1 MDQHEQN
8 IQILFSMGFLDIEE
22 NKNALRMANN
32 DLNEAVAILTS
43 EQVRFDYPVQ
53 DDVEMKDITAS
64 STAPVAAPPPYS
76 SLATVKGCSPRP
88 ESGPQQF
95 PTTNLYELEQR
106 VFVDRWSIPYKKDE
120 SLAKCLIAATN
131 LAREGQCE
139 SNPDCMRFME
149 SCMPESFKKLLTTL
163 AVRNWS
169 PDVQE
174 GVYNMLLLL
183 VDLSVERLSY
193 EPVPE
198 RLLSEVL
205 CMAFDPETE
214 FHIKN
219 RNRHSSLE
227 QPLVVYART
236 DGSLDPYGWLL
247 DVINKFGSRGGFD
260 KIEAKFK
267 NGLTA
272 NEMAAL
278 LSPLAKCAQF
288 LNSETACSLLAPCM
302 ARATAYIKELTDED
316 LKNKNI
322 GSITD
327 LLKAVKMLCV
337 HLWPSEI
344 VNTSSLCLDVILRML
359 KCSHFNARM
368 NGLKELVKLIEGCSS
383 MNSSRAAIDAEQ
395 LLDWLSENRVLSITL
410 ESNIDQVQYMEK
422 IKGIIEFIG
431 PRLSLDELTKIWDM
445 QDKQNCQV
453 IDNIHAIVAAASTK
467 FTQQQFDH
475 LILLVGKAWRNG
487 TDATWRRLLS
497 FIGKLG
503 KESNQGK
510 TSTKLLELLWEL
522 SHSSVLSK
530 AHAEQVV
537 EEFFSILTELPNR
550 DSVRRQYVSRC
561 VEDIR
566 KGAWVL
572 PALKLL
578 KNVSG
583 SNSKATHYKQDKSIF
598 NELNRNHD
606 IVKLVSLSLAQ
617 CHKEA
622 VKRVQDKVTLPDVLV
637 DAVYT
642 HQEHVMTHLDFL
654 QFLLKEGS
662 QYLHWNRTKE
672 IWDTL
677 VSNPDACESDREL
690 CFEWFEKCLQDLEV
704 ETQSQLFQQK
714 LLRMDP
720 SQITSKA
727 FSCFKTYF
735 EHVNINESKLK
746 KRGSIIIVEKL
757 DLTGMDF
764 LWQISLAAPG
774 EEIAELAIDFI
785 LELSYKFLSP
795 KLKKDIVSLHNRF
808 INECYSR
815 LKVVAMTMG
824 DRAMTTALSNA
835 TKTLTAM
842 AVSEGVTLSLPKRTN
857 RSQNICRLLHLA
869 ERYISSIE
877 EQHSAQRVILPHG
890 VSFYGFPI
898 TLRVVSESLK
908 DEVKIKC
915 HSNATVGSMKQK
927 VAQLFKQTTGNLQ
940 ISVNDIQLPWS
951 DDQNQKRL
959 SQLKLRDDQVI
970 HVKVLGSSVVLAS
983 QIDEY
988 TVVPPPSQQAATVS
1002 SVPSAAATASPSAG
1016 QQPFYLEQEKLL
1028 PGVVISSG
1036 GNVFKMLYH
1045 LASTDDSKVAQ
1056 QVQTLLDLI
1065 PPDPAV
1071 IDLLELACS
1080 KASVPST
1087 PPETPAKHPGSPKK
1101 GRSPAPQEKP
1111 EGPHDILRKLLD
1123 PSSHNLP
1130 PFRLLYNLQILSAK
1144 LMPANQDASSNLFC
1158 ENFLRVGG
1166 LSHVLKVLHRD
1177 TFPSDVGYVVR
1188 QGCYFTALQIAR
1200 YLICGQNVPQT
1211 LQNPALSC
1219 SPIKP
1224 TTPKKVH
1231 VDLAL
1236 PSTTVLPAV
1245 NVIKTMELA
1254 SLEEAIHCILRVA
1267 WAAAAGQLHL
1277 AASSLPSKESV
1288 HFAGTGR
1295 RSRQSSTGSGNSS
1308 GSDGET
1314 SPGLHGGVCVGQDAV
1329 DQRDALLAQEAL
1341 NFLFSCLELREDALE
1356 HFQNLA
1362 CVRDF
1367 VLDVLLG
1374 SSSAE
1379 VRAVACDGLHRLSR
1393 MVVKIRPFLLQLLL
1407 KAHLPLWVSSS
1418 CTRGSNQRLLG
1429 QCVEYFDLAC
1439 RLLTDSEDDSQGLF
1453 VDVSQMLEDE
1463 IAWLHSFSPS
1473 ENPKD
1478 QATDSTLMAGHF
1490 KFIRTLISCN
1500 EDRKDEVGKSLVES
1514 LLVSYLFPAS
1524 DLIEKGVKHGP
1535 FDSFRP
1541 KCSMPE
1547 SRVAAFDILV
1557 ELAKCCP
1564 NNLEMIVKWLVEK
1577 HHRLKSE
1584 LVKEFEYEPL
1594 IAGRA
1599 ESGYVGLK
1607 NAGATCY
1614 MNSVLQQLF
1623 MQPGLPEA
1631 LLAIDSEKVEEESL
1645 LYQLQTVFGH
1655 LLESQLAY
1663 HVPEAFWR
1671 CFRLWGAPVNVREQ
1685 QDASEF
1691 FNNLLD
1697 QVDEYLQKIGWD
1709 PLFKPFYEGVFSDQ
1723 KICQGCPHW
1732 HEREETFVALNL
1744 PVKSQSLKE
1753 SLDQFVKGELLEG
1766 DNAYLC
1772 EECGEKRNTVK
1783 RMCIKK
1789 LPPVLVIQL
1798 KRFGFD
1804 WEANRAVKFDYHFKF
1819 PWSLNLSPYTYH
1831 GVQEKEQRGSGGDAS
1846 DEVFRRP
1853 APANYDLCGVVVHS
1867 GQASAGHYYSFIKER
1882 RSDPQYAAKR
1892 GIWYK
1897 FNDTTVEQFDLNDAT
1912 LETECFGGTYKA
1924 KVSDSA
1930 SCYPETRQRHWN
1942 AYLLF
1947 YERQEDMRTP
1957 RTPHKNMRR
1966 FSFKRDGKEASSKS
1980 AVRRTPS
1987 AGARQRDSLSQ
1998 LTQLVDHSEREG
2010 WFPSCMPPH
2019 IEQLVREENLLF
2031 MRNRDVYNPCYFDFI
2046 AALAAVNLDNS
2057 SHPSYD
2063 RMMVESLNLVVNFLM
2078 STYLKYKKKESTA
2091 VKEWVECIETI
2102 IHRSAPAAAWLLKYF
2117 ADAGSGL
2124 TKLYLLECPTKD
2136 IRQTFA
2142 EILGKAL
2149 VSCYGLGEPQVQLD
2163 MDHVVSQVVGLLDQ
2177 DVAAN
2182 CWHSSQYFS
2191 LLNNYSQLGS
2201 RACKHLFELQ
2211 AFKKLLVFLLG
2222 PLGSDMSTD
2231 ESIGRRWS
2239 HAQIHE
2245 FGHLH
2250 GTLIHLILSCDLSS
2264 LHTCETPL
2272 AAAKLF
2278 LASSLLVM
2286 PRDVKDALSG
2296 PGAWRYI
2303 KEVVCACSETSGPID
2318 ALVNLLVQCSFCNK
2332 PFSFLVICLV
2342 MRQYASVP
2350 SNELRNLSY
2359 LLLEL
2364 LKLDDPLQYT
2374 RLKLVMDGSQEGK
2387 PEFDGILAIIKANQ
2401 ENDSRRSYQGV
2412 KFLVTMARKYPH
2424 AKDYLLQ
2431 APPTWQWSVNWLTRT
2446 MAEFSTQWHSTTTSN
2461 EDSNTRTFQRTVSA
2475 QDTLEEAKA
2484 LLTELSSPEAGE
2496 YGMETDQDDPCAE
2509 DDDRL
2514 RPARPATERVHYI
2527 EIQKE

>member
-1 MDQHEQN
+1 MELHEQN
-8 IQILFSMGFLDIEE
+8 LETLYNMGFLDLEE
-22 NKNALRMANN
+22 NRNVLRIANN
-32 DLNEAVAILTS
+32 DLNEAVTILTS
-43 EQVRFDYPVQ
+43 EYPVQ
-53 DDVEMKDITAS
+53 SDVEMKDITATS
-64 STAPVAAPPPYS
+64 VTPLAAPPPYS
-76 SLATVKGCSPRP
+76 SVGAVKGCSPRP
-88 ESGPQQF
+88 DMGPHLF

-106 VFVDRWSIPYKKDE
+106 VFVDQWSIPYKKDE
-120 SLAKCLIAATN
+120 SLAKCLIAATS
-131 LAREGQCE
+131 LAREGNCE
-139 SNPDCMRFME
+139 NNSDCVRFME
-149 SCMPESFKKLLTTL
+149 SCMPESFRKLLTTL

-183 VDLSVERLSY
+183 VDLVVERLGY
-193 EPVPE
+193 DPVPE
-198 RLLSEVL
+198 NLLLHVL
-205 CMAFDPETE
+205 CMAFDAENE
-214 FHIKN
+214 FHSKNKN
-219 RNRHSSLE
+219 RQSSLE
-227 QPLVVYART
+227 QPLIVYAKT
-236 DGSLDPYGWLL
+236 ECSLDPYGWLL
-247 DVINKFGSRGGFD
+247 DIINKFGSRGGFD

-288 LNSETACSLLAPCM
+288 LNSETACSILAPCM
-302 ARATAYIKELTDED
+302 ARATDYIRSLSDED

-327 LLKAVKMLCV
+327 LLKAVKTLCV
-337 HLWPSEI
+337 YLWPSEI

-368 NGLKELVKLIEGCSS
+368 NGLKELIKLIEDCAST
-383 MNSSRAAIDAEQ
+383 NSSRAAIDAEQ
-395 LLDWLSENRVLSITL
+395 LLDWLTENRVLSLTL
-410 ESNIDQVQYMEK
+410 ESNIDQVQYMDK

-453 IDNIHAIVAAASTK
+453 IDNIHGIVAAASTK
-467 FTQQQFDH
+467 FSTQQFDH
-475 LILLVGKAWRNG
+475 LILLIGKAWRNG
-487 TDATWRRLLS
+487 TDAAWKRLLT

-503 KESNQGK
+503 KESSQGK
-510 TSTKLLELLWEL
+510 TSTKLLDLLWEL
-522 SHSSVLSK
+522 SHSSLLSK

-537 EEFFSILTELPNR
+537 EEFFNILTELTNR

-561 VEDIR
+561 VEDIK
-566 KGAWVL
+566 KGVWVL

-578 KNVSG
+578 KSISG
-583 SNSKATHYKQDKSIF
+583 SNSKVTYYKQDKSIF

-606 IVKLVSLSLAQ
+606 VVKLVTNSLSH

-622 VKRVQDKVTLPDVLV
+622 VKRVQGKLLLPKVLV

-662 QYLHWNRTKE
+662 QYLPWSRAKE
-672 IWDTL
+672 IWETL
-677 VSNPDACESDREL
+677 VANPDACESDREM
-690 CFEWFEKCLQDLEV
+690 CFDWFEKCLPDLEA

-720 SQITSKA
+720 SQVTSTA

-735 EHVNINESKLK
+735 EQVNKHEGKLK
-746 KRGSIIIVEKL
+746 KPGSFTVVEKL

-764 LWQISLAAPG
+764 LWQISLAAPQ

-795 KLKKDIVSLHNRF
+795 RLKKDVVSLHHRV
-808 INECYSR
+808 INECYNR

-842 AVSEGVTLSLPKRTN
+842 AVSEPVTLSLPN
-857 RSQNICRLLHLA
+857 RSNRTQNICRLLHLA

-890 VSFYGFPI
+890 ASFYSFPI

-908 DEVKIKC
+908 DEVKIRC
-915 HSNATVGSMKQK
+915 HSNASVGSMKKK
-927 VAQLFKQTTGNLQ
+927 VAQLFKQTPGNLQ
-940 ISVNDIQLPWS
+940 ISVNDTQLPWS
-951 DDQNQKRL
+951 DDQKLL
-959 SQLKLRDDQVI
+959 SQLKLTDDQII
-970 HVKVLGSSVVLAS
+970 HVKVTGSGIVKPS
-983 QIDEY
+983 QIEEC
-988 TVVPPPSQQAATVS
+988 TVVPPPSAQASSTSTVA
-1002 SVPSAAATASPSAG
+1002 SAAATASPSAG
-1016 QQPFYLEQEKLL
+1016 QQPFYIEQEKLL

-1036 GNVFKMLYH
+1036 GSVFKMLYH
-1045 LASTDDSKVAQ
+1045 LASTDDLKIAQ

-1071 IDLLELACS
+1071 IDSLEQACS
-1080 KASVPST
+1080 KASAPPT
-1087 PPETPAKHPGSPKK
+1087 PPEAPGKLLGSPRKN
-1101 GRSPAPQEKP
+1101 RPSVAQEKP
-1111 EGPHDILRKLLD
+1111 EGPHETLRKLLD
-1123 PSSHNLP
+1123 PSSRDLT

-1144 LMPANQDASSNLFC
+1144 LMPANQDVSSNLFC
-1158 ENFLRVGG
+1158 ENFLKVGG
-1166 LSHVLKVLHRD
+1166 LSHILKVLHRD
-1177 TFPSDVGYVVR
+1177 SFHPDMDYNVR

-1200 YLICGQNVPQT
+1200 FLICGQNAPQT
-1211 LQNPALSC
+1211 QQNALPTC
-1219 SPIKP
+1219 SPVKP
-1224 TTPKKVH
+1224 TTPKKVQ

-1245 NVIKTMELA
+1245 NVIKTMNLE
-1254 SLEEAIHCILRVA
+1254 SLEETIDCILRVA
-1267 WAAAAGQLHL
+1267 WAAAAGRLQL
-1277 AASSLPSKESV
+1277 ASFSLPSKEGN
-1288 HFAGTGR
+1288 HFSSTGH
-1295 RSRQSSTGSGNSS
+1295 RSRQSSTGSGTSS
-1308 GSDGET
+1308 GSDGEI
-1314 SPGLHGGVCVGQDAV
+1314 SPGLHGGVCVGQNAIDR
-1329 DQRDALLAQEAL
+1329 RDVLLAQEAL
-1341 NFLFSCLELREDALE
+1341 GFLFLCLERRDDALE
-1356 HFQNLA
+1356 HFQSLA

-1374 SSSAE
+1374 SSSSD
-1379 VRAVACDGLHRLSR
+1379 VRVTARDGLHRLSR
-1393 MVVKIRPFLLQLLL
+1393 MSVTFRPFLLQLLL
-1407 KAHLPLWVSSS
+1407 RAHLPLWVSSC
-1418 CTRGSNQRLLG
+1418 CTRGCNQRLLG

-1439 RLLTDSEDDSQGLF
+1439 RLLTDSKDDRQGLF

-1473 ENPKD
+1473 ENLRD
-1478 QATDSTLMAGHF
+1478 QETDSTLMTGHF
-1490 KFIRTLISCN
+1490 KFIRTLIFCN

-1514 LLVSYLFPAS
+1514 LLESYLFPAS
-1524 DLIEKGVKHGP
+1524 HLVERGVKHGP
-1535 FDSFRP
+1535 FENFKP
-1541 KCSMPE
+1541 KCSLTE
-1547 SRVAAFDILV
+1547 SRIAAFDILV
-1557 ELAKCCP
+1557 ELAKCSP

-1599 ESGYVGLK
+1599 PSGYVGLK

-1623 MQPGLPEA
+1623 MQPGLQEA
-1631 LLAIDSEKVEEESL
+1631 LLSIDSDKVEEESL

-1671 CFRLWGAPVNVREQ
+1671 CFRLWGEPVNVREQ

-1691 FNNLLD
+1691 FNHLLD

-1709 PLFKPFYEGVFSDQ
+1709 PLFKPFYEGLFSDQ
-1723 KICQGCPHW
+1723 KICQGCPHKY
-1732 HEREETFVALNL
+1732 EQEETFLALNL

-1772 EECGEKRNTVK
+1772 EKCGEKRNTVK
-1783 RMCIKK
+1783 RTCIKK

-1819 PWSLNLSPYTYH
+1819 PWSLDMSPYTYQ
-1831 GVQEKEQRGSGGDAS
+1831 GVVEKEQRGSAGDMP

-1853 APANYDLCGVVVHS
+1853 APAHYDLSGVVVHS

-1882 RSDPQYAAKR
+1882 RSDPQYTAKR
-1892 GIWYK
+1892 GTWYK
-1897 FNDTTVEQFDLNDAT
+1897 FNDTTVEEFDLNDT
-1912 LETECFGGTYKA
+1912 SIETECFGGTYKA

-1947 YERQEDMRTP
+1947 YERQEDSRTP

-1966 FSFKRDGKEASSKS
+1966 FSFRKEGKEPSAKS

-1987 AGARQRDSLSQ
+1987 AGAKHRDSLSQ
-1998 LTQLVDHSEREG
+1998 LTQLVDHSERQG
-2010 WFPSCMPPH
+2010 WFPPCMPPH

-2046 AALAAVNLDNS
+2046 ATLASVNLECT
-2057 SHPSYD
+2057 SHPKYD
-2063 RMMVESLNLVVNFLM
+2063 IMMVQSVTLMVNFFM
-2078 STYLKYKKKESTA
+2078 STYIKYKRKEHNA
-2091 VKEWVECIETI
+2091 VTEWIECIGTI
-2102 IHRSAPAAAWLLKYF
+2102 IRRSPAAAAWLLKYF
-2117 ADAGSGL
+2117 ADAGPGL
-2124 TKLYLLECPTKD
+2124 AKLYLLECPTKEV
-2136 IRQTFA
+2136 RHTFA
-2142 EILGKAL
+2142 DILEKTL
-2149 VSCYGLGEPQVQLD
+2149 VLCYQLEDPQTQHDMNCVLGNLVN
-2163 MDHVVSQVVGLLDQ
+2163 LLDQ
-2177 DVAAN
+2177 DVANN
-2182 CWHSSQYFS
+2182 CWHSYQYFS
-2191 LLNNYSQLGS
+2191 LLNNYSQLGTK
-2201 RACKHLFELQ
+2201 ACKHLFKLE
-2211 AFKKLLVFLLG
+2211 AFKKLLVFLVG
-2222 PLGSDMSTD
+2222 PLDSSTTAA
-2231 ESIGRRWS
+2231 ENLPRRWNQPQV
-2239 HAQIHE
+2239 HDFDQ
-2245 FGHLH
+2245 LH
-2250 GTLIHLILSCDLSS
+2250 GILVNLILSCDLSR
-2264 LHTCETPL
+2264 LHTCEAPL
-2272 AAAKLF
+2272 AMAQKLT
-2278 LASSLLVM
+2278 LAPSLLEM
-2286 PRDVKDALSG
+2286 PGEVEEALSG
-2296 PGAWRYI
+2296 PFAPVYI
-2303 KEVVCACSETSGPID
+2303 REVVCACRETSGSVD
-2318 ALVNLLVQCSFCNK
+2318 ALVNLLVQCSFCSK
-2332 PFSFLVICLV
+2332 PFTYMVIRLV
-2342 MRQYASVP
+2342 MEQYASVP
-2350 SNELRNLSY
+2350 SNELKNLSG

-2364 LKLDDPLQYT
+2364 LKLDDPIQYMRLQ
-2374 RLKLVMDGSQEGK
+2374 LVIDGPQEEK
-2387 PEFDGILAIIKANQ
+2387 PEFLGILAIVKANQ

-2412 KFLVTMARKYPH
+2412 KFLVSMAHKYPH

-2431 APPTWQWSVNWLTRT
+2431 VPRTWQWSVNWLKST
-2446 MAEFSTQWHSTTTSN
+2446 MSAEYSNQWSNTTSN
-2461 EDSNTRTFQRTVSA
+2461 EDSNTKTFQRTVSA
-2475 QDTLEEAKA
+2475 QDTLAEATA
-2484 LLTELSSPEAGE
+2484 LLTELSSPEAGD
-2496 YGMETDQDDPCAE
+2496 YGMETDQDDPSMDE
-2509 DDDRL
+2509 DSQLQRSRL
-2514 RPARPATERVHYI
+2514 GSDYLDCGQT
-2527 EIQKE
+2527 QKE